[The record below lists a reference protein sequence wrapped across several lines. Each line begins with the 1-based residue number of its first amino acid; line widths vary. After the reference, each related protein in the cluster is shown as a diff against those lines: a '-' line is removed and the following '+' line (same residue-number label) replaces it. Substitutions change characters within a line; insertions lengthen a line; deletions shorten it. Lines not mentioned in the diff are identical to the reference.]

1 MDNPNKLIQDLKQ
14 FTGTEQYY
22 KNPAFPN
29 YVYTDGVKY
38 LAEKAGAY
46 WLIDYIFIYQSE
58 LDLFDEPFQVWILKV
73 TDSKGEVIVEDG
85 NKNRLKK
92 YNLEFTDF
100 PLPEIE
106 LWFTDRTLLLT
117 SEY

>member
-1 MDNPNKLIQDLKQ
+1 MDNPNKLIHDLKQ

-22 KNPAFPN
+22 KNPLFPD
-29 YVYTDGVKY
+29 YVYTDGIKY

-58 LDLFDEPFQVWILKV
+58 LDLSCEPFQVWKFKV
-73 TDSKGEVIVEDG
+73 VESKGKVIVEDG
-85 NKNRLKK
+85 NKKILKE